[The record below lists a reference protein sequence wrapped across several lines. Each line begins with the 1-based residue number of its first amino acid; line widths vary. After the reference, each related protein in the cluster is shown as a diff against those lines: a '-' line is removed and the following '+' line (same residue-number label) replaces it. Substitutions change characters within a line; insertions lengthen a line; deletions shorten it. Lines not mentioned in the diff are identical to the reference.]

1 MKAKIL
7 KILLWWQGLYYG
19 ITGIWAIVSL
29 DSFSRITG
37 HYDTGDAFEMHSIA
51 ALAVV
56 LGLAFIWGAMQ
67 EKYRVFAGW
76 ILFGSAIAIII
87 PEIVYFSSEVK
98 NTLFLFDLFEE
109 TVIAALTLAILS
121 TKSTS

>member
-1 MKAKIL
+1 
-7 KILLWWQGLYYG
+7 
-19 ITGIWAIVSL
+19 
-29 DSFSRITG
+29 
-37 HYDTGDAFEMHSIA
+37 MHSIA

-67 EKYRVFAGW
+67 GKYRVFAGW
-76 ILFGSAIAIII
+76 LLFGSAIAIIS